1 MSSSTLGF
9 DHGGDGSDRRYLA
22 DDETNGDDQGTK
34 TLPSTRRIDLGHKLD
49 QLRAGPSTTPAMVA
63 TTARLRYAG
72 DVRLVKLKQ
81 MAQEATAAHPKRD

>member
-1 MSSSTLGF
+1 MSSSTSGF
-9 DHGGDGSDRRYLA
+9 DSGDTRADRRYLA
-22 DDETNGDDQGTK
+22 DGETNGDDQGTK

-49 QLRAGPSTTPAMVA
+49 QLRTGPSTTPAMAA

-81 MAQEATAAHPKRD
+81 MDQEASAAHPKRD